1 MDSAKV
7 CLSDCGAPGGQLLT
21 VHFLIIFLKTGG
33 GAMPQRKVSALACL
47 LTVIKAGSL
56 GQKCPASPLR
66 TIYGAGR
73 LSEMFVPSVSP

>member
-21 VHFLIIFLKTGG
+21 VHFLIIFLKTGEEEKKK
-33 GAMPQRKVSALACL
+33 AMPQRKVSALACL

-56 GQKCPASPLR
+56 GQKCP
-66 TIYGAGR
+66 R
-73 LSEMFVPSVSP
+73 LL

>member
-1 MDSAKV
+1 
-7 CLSDCGAPGGQLLT
+7 
-21 VHFLIIFLKTGG
+21 
-33 GAMPQRKVSALACL
+33 MPQRKVSALACL

-73 LSEMFVPSVSP
+73 LSETFVPSVSPWDNHPNKLAAAGTL